1 MPTQGTEEMKP
12 EIRKELYEESSGP
25 GQSVVRSQSYVGAG
39 MRRVE
44 SRFIQLESDHSDDNA
59 RRSSEDNGRT
69 WSEWEGFQNA
79 LYRMQG
85 ADELATS
92 NMVPAFSRS
101 FNPIHGHL
109 VGVYQH
115 TVFVNGHRE
124 AFRVFWRE
132 GKAGFVNH
140 AFLHVS
146 DDDGETWHAPQ
157 LVKFEDGADF
167 DDRDWRSPG
176 FLQNNR
182 AQAASNSEIEVQE
195 NGDILFPLCADVTSC
210 CKALGLDVGEVFP
223 SCPEIMRGLI
233 VMRGTWDAEA
243 RHYDLVPSRPV
254 VLNDLQSSRGVNE
267 PALHTLSSG
276 RVICV
281 VRGSNT
287 ISEGWRTRIEPGTPG
302 YKWFTFS
309 DDGGATWVA
318 PVPWHYDTGEVLYSS
333 SSIHR
338 FHRSARNGR
347 LYWFGNVS
355 GPAVKG
361 NHPRYPLV
369 MGEVDEVTGFL
380 KKDTCAV
387 VDDRDPAQDHQ
398 GLQLSNFEILEDR
411 HTGTIELYMT
421 RLGAFLPD
429 DPWRSHAYRY
439 WIEVPPEGGAP

>member
-1 MPTQGTEEMKP
+1 MKP
-12 EIRKELYEESSGP
+12 GIRKELYEESSGP

-146 DDDGETWHAPQ
+146 DDDGQTWRAPQ

-210 CKALGLDVGEVFP
+210 CRALGLDVGRGVP
-223 SCPEIMRGLI
+223 VVPGDHAGLI
-233 VMRGTWDAEA
+233 VMRGTWT
-243 RHYDLVPSRPV
+243 RKHGTTTWFRPGPS
-254 VLNDLQSSRGVNE
+254 S
-267 PALHTLSSG
+267 
-276 RVICV
+276 
-281 VRGSNT
+281 
-287 ISEGWRTRIEPGTPG
+287 
-302 YKWFTFS
+302 
-309 DDGGATWVA
+309 
-318 PVPWHYDTGEVLYSS
+318 
-333 SSIHR
+333 
-338 FHRSARNGR
+338 
-347 LYWFGNVS
+347 
-355 GPAVKG
+355 
-361 NHPRYPLV
+361 
-369 MGEVDEVTGFL
+369 
-380 KKDTCAV
+380 
-387 VDDRDPAQDHQ
+387 
-398 GLQLSNFEILEDR
+398 
-411 HTGTIELYMT
+411 
-421 RLGAFLPD
+421 
-429 DPWRSHAYRY
+429 
-439 WIEVPPEGGAP
+439 